1 MILTNGKQMT
11 LTPTYHV
18 FRMYNVHQD
27 ATYLPLDIQTATKEV
42 RDHRTIPMLSATAS
56 RDKEGKIHISMSN
69 VDLQNAQEVTISL
82 QGANVKKVSGEILTS
97 AKISDHNTFDSPDK
111 VKPAVFNGAS
121 ISGNVLTVKIPAKSI
136 ITLELW

>member
-1 MILTNGKQMT
+1 
-11 LTPTYHV
+11 
-18 FRMYNVHQD
+18 
-27 ATYLPLDIQTATKEV
+27 
-42 RDHRTIPMLSATAS
+42 MLSATAS

-97 AKISDHNTFDSPDK
+97 AKISDHNTFDLPDK